1 MGFDDFVFHIWTL
14 EEYCGVLGGIGGP
27 LGPIGGGKPLLLL
40 INSPWGGRVA
50 SIRHG
55 KAIYYPVERQ
65 QFSDKYD
72 FQVRIA
78 TQNRNGEVA

>member
-1 MGFDDFVFHIWTL
+1 M
-14 EEYCGVLGGIGGP
+14 GP

-65 QFSDKYD
+65 QFSHKYD
-72 FQVRIA
+72 FQVRIETA
-78 TQNRNGEVA
+78 NRNGEVA

>member
-1 MGFDDFVFHIWTL
+1 MD
-14 EEYCGVLGGIGGP
+14 P

-55 KAIYYPVERQ
+55 KAIYYPPHKVQ
-65 QFSDKYD
+65 YCG
-72 FQVRIA
+72 I
-78 TQNRNGEVA
+78 